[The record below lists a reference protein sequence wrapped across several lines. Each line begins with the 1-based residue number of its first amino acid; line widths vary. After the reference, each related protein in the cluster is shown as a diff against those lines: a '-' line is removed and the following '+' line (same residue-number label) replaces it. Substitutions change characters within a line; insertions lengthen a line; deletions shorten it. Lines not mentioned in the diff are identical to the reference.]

1 MIIPD
6 KEDGK
11 VEVNSKIPHQAT
23 PEVSQALSFLF
34 WETGPGQK
42 LVKISTR

>member
-23 PEVSQALSFLF
+23 PEVSQALSFYFGKQDLAKN
-34 WETGPGQK
+34 W
-42 LVKISTR
+42 